1 MRLEADSASLA
12 VRTLPHVP
20 WMDIPGVRAV
30 VWALGR
36 NRVRFVGGCVRD
48 HLIGRSS
55 LDVDMA
61 TDHPPQET
69 LNLLRDAH
77 IRVEPIGIEHG
88 TVVAI
93 TDSGQFQITT
103 LREDVQ
109 TDGRHAVVYD
119 GVEACLEKLQQHGCK
134 LAVVTNK
141 PEQFV
146 APLLEQMGLDHW
158 FDLAVGGDTLPVKKP
173 DPAPLLHA
181 METLGGTRGTTVM
194 VGDSAADVDAALA
207 AGVPCVAVRYGYNFG
222 KPVETLGADAV
233 VDSLAELL

>member
-1 MRLEADSASLA
+1 MSLAGLFSPRWPSVALFDLDGTLVDSAPDLA
-12 VRTLPHVP
+12 A
-20 WMDIPGVRAV
+20 AV
-30 VWALGR
+30 DQMLEHLGR
-36 NRVRFVGGCVRD
+36 SPVGIDQVRD
-48 HLIGRSS
+48 WVGNGASVLVRRALAGRS
-55 LDVDMA
+55 DWEPAEPKD
-61 TDHPPQET
+61 
-69 LNLLRDAH
+69 DALFNDAL
-77 IRVEPIGIEHG
+77 
-88 TVVAI
+88 AI
-93 TDSGQFQITT
+93 FFHAYGQIN
-103 LREDVQ
+103 
-109 TDGRHAVVYD
+109 GRHAVVYD

-158 FDLAVGGDTLPVKKP
+158 FDLSIGGDTLPVKKP

-181 METLGGTRGTTVM
+181 MESLGGTRGTTVM

-222 KPVETLGADAV
+222 RPVETLGADAV

>member
-1 MRLEADSASLA
+1 MSLAGLFNPRWPGVALFDLDGTLVDSAPDLA
-12 VRTLPHVP
+12 A
-20 WMDIPGVRAV
+20 AV
-30 VWALGR
+30 DQMLEHLGR
-36 NRVRFVGGCVRD
+36 SPVGIDRVREWVGNGASILVRRA
-48 HLIGRSS
+48 LAGRS
-55 LDVDMA
+55 DWEPAEPKD
-61 TDHPPQET
+61 
-69 LNLLRDAH
+69 DALFKDAL
-77 IRVEPIGIEHG
+77 
-88 TVVAI
+88 AI
-93 TDSGQFQITT
+93 FFHAYGQIN
-103 LREDVQ
+103 
-109 TDGRHAVVYD
+109 GRHAVVYD

-181 METLGGTRGTTVM
+181 MEVLGGTRGTTVM

>member
-1 MRLEADSASLA
+1 MSLAGLFSPRWPGVALFDLDGTLVDSAPDLA
-12 VRTLPHVP
+12 A
-20 WMDIPGVRAV
+20 AV
-30 VWALGR
+30 DQMLEHLGR
-36 NRVRFVGGCVRD
+36 SPAGIDRVREWVGNGASILVRRA
-48 HLIGRSS
+48 LAGR
-55 LDVDMA
+55 
-61 TDHPPQET
+61 TDWEPAEPKD
-69 LNLLRDAH
+69 DALFKDAL
-77 IRVEPIGIEHG
+77 
-88 TVVAI
+88 AI
-93 TDSGQFQITT
+93 FFHAYGQIN
-103 LREDVQ
+103 
-109 TDGRHAVVYD
+109 GRHAVVYD